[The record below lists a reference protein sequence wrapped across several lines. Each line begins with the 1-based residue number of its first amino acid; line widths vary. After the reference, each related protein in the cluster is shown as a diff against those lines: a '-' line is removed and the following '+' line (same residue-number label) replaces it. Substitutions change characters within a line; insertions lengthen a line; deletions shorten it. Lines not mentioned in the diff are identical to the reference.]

1 MRLQH
6 PPVPLAIVLRIFG
19 LFDLLAL
26 ITVVAPRS
34 WMAAAHAFVGL
45 GDLPDAPVVGYLVR
59 SSSALYALH
68 GAMILY
74 VSFDIERYRP
84 LIRFLGVAASIHGL
98 VMLGIDL
105 AVGMPW
111 FWTLFE
117 GPAFA
122 ATGMVVLVLLHRSRG
137 TAPDASESR

>member
-1 MRLQH
+1 LPH
-6 PPVPLAIVLRIFG
+6 PPAPLAAVLRIFG
-19 LFDLLAL
+19 LFDLLAIL
-26 ITVVAPRS
+26 AVVAPRS

-45 GDLPDAPVVGYLVR
+45 GDLPDGPIVGYLAR

-74 VSFDIERYRP
+74 VSLDIERYRP
-84 LIRFLGVAASIHGL
+84 LIRFLAVAALIHGL
-98 VMLGIDL
+98 VMMGIDL

-111 FWTLFE
+111 FWTLLE

-122 ATGMVVLVLLHRSRG
+122 ATGVVVLVLLRRSRN
-137 TAPDASESR
+137 APRDVTESP